1 MNEIDFSRLDK
12 KVAELCDEDAAEVCA
27 QYAARQKL
35 ETEAIFFS
43 DMRGGARALMEHCL
57 LHEVEAEDSDQRE
70 AFANCPALPILKAE
84 ALTLQE
90 IRGFLI
96 NFGWVACDDQN
107 QWVDAPYWLTGDEE
121 KAIAQAARDSDD
133 VYLEWCKAKTCHWDY
148 FEEKRTINAWPT
160 FRLLLPNGC
169 TASFRVHEDEERIDL
184 GFFSAPAHRQ
194 GNAAA
199 NLRDFKMAFQIMTAP
214 ASVNA
219 IESPVL
225 AAPMPDEITSRIP
238 LKDGKDWRF
247 EEKAEDQSRL
257 YRFWQLAG
265 GVALGED
272 NRPMDNLVFFV
283 FDEALRVKEEALKR
297 DEPNPYERLG
307 KFSIYEP
314 EQAAEL
320 KKCS

>member
-1 MNEIDFSRLDK
+1 MDALGVSHVPLVFLTPQANDAMKVPLIQCGFSNAFFLEDTPAHVQMIIQSHVKDYPSKSRLGCVNTIMNEIDFSRLDK

-121 KAIAQAARDSDD
+121 KAIAQAANRIKLTLNGARQRPVIGTTLIKSAQSMHGQLLGCYCQTDARPRFAFMKMKKESISASSQRQRI
-133 VYLEWCKAKTCHWDY
+133 AKETLRLISATS
-148 FEEKRTINAWPT
+148 KWP
-160 FRLLLPNGC
+160 
-169 TASFRVHEDEERIDL
+169 
-184 GFFSAPAHRQ
+184 
-194 GNAAA
+194 
-199 NLRDFKMAFQIMTAP
+199 
-214 ASVNA
+214 
-219 IESPVL
+219 
-225 AAPMPDEITSRIP
+225 SR
-238 LKDGKDWRF
+238 
-247 EEKAEDQSRL
+247 S
-257 YRFWQLAG
+257 
-265 GVALGED
+265 
-272 NRPMDNLVFFV
+272 
-283 FDEALRVKEEALKR
+283 
-297 DEPNPYERLG
+297 
-307 KFSIYEP
+307 
-314 EQAAEL
+314 
-320 KKCS
+320 